1 MAMRKKMNT
10 WIMKLYL
17 RQDDFQHKL
26 KEKFADQRGAGAVE
40 YALVIAVVVTMV
52 VAAAAV
58 MREPLEKFFEAVIAK
73 VREIFGI

>member
-1 MAMRKKMNT
+1 MLERINT

-17 RQDDFQHKL
+17 RQENFTHEL
-26 KEKFADQRGAGAVE
+26 KQTIKNQRGAGAVE
-40 YALVIAVVVTMV
+40 YALVIAVIVTMV

-58 MREPLEKFFEAVIAK
+58 MREPLEAFFKAIIAK